1 MPSKKRDISKKQIE
15 WEKKQEEAAKKR
27 EEELKKRQDE
37 PPVPE
42 EEASG
47 LPKNWPE
54 DITYLTGR
62 FAPIITP
69 YHYQRLTLR
78 QNPPGPKQ

>member
-15 WEKKQEEAAKKR
+15 WERKQEEAAKKR
-27 EEELKKRQDE
+27 EEELKKRQDG

-54 DITYLTGR
+54 DITYLTGQ
-62 FAPIITP
+62 FTLITSP
-69 YHYQRLTLR
+69 FQYQRLKPK